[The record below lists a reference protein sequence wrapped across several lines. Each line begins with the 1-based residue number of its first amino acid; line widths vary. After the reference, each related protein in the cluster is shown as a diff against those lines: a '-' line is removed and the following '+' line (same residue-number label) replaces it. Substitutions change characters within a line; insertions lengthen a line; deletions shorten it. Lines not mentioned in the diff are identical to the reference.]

1 MMNGNRRTNQIILQC
16 FLAMLII
23 SCDQNSENGK
33 RSIFDSEDSILP
45 PVVIPA
51 GKPNIQFLTETEPPK
66 INLLSQKP
74 APKTTNAG
82 FYVKMQNFDTQQ
94 GLAMS
99 SILCGFKD
107 KAGNLW
113 YGTSGNGA
121 SKYDGKSFTNY
132 TSAHGLIHN
141 LINCITE
148 DSKGNIWFGTYGGIS
163 KYDGITF
170 QNFTIED
177 GVPDID
183 VLTIMEDSR
192 GTIWIGTAK
201 GLCSFS
207 QNGDNGKNPFKRYTE
222 EGELLNTLISDLL
235 EDSQGQIWI
244 TGNEGIWKYIPGT
257 GKKGEGMFKNYSDKF
272 GIEEKVAN
280 VLIEDKDGIIWVGTN
295 GSVGR
300 YMPPR
305 SGSEE
310 KKFQPLT
317 VSDGLVDS
325 AVSDITI
332 DRQDMVWIATKG
344 GVSKYDKSNG
354 SFINFTEDQ
363 GLTYNQVNSITQ
375 DCSGSL
381 WFGTYGGGI
390 DRYDGESVIEY
401 TSKQGLKGDAI
412 YAITEDI
419 EGNLWFANSNL
430 GIVKYEQKGDAAYSG
445 TYTTYTTKHGLLGN
459 TYYTATN
466 DNEGNLYFGS
476 YEGLSIFNGKE
487 IINYTNNTGL
497 PDHFITALYVDR
509 SGKLWVGTYEG
520 GISVFNGKSFSNLST
535 EQGLVHKTVW
545 YFLEDNAGVMWI
557 ATRGGLSRYDGENFV
572 NFTTQQGLPD
582 NKLSAVIQDKK
593 GNIIVGSWGGGISII
608 KKERL
613 EDLQSSEGKQ
623 IEPIFENFSTTQG
636 LANDVVYQ
644 ILEDYNGNIVI
655 GTNKGFTILKGGIA
669 SERGKIVQDG
679 VEIYNEKTGYPI
691 KDISNNQS
699 MHIDNYGNIWAGTV
713 DKLVRFDYSSIKR
726 NTEPLDVFLQNIKI
740 NNDHIS
746 WRSLEWARKKD
757 SWVKLEKGKTPA
769 YVTDELLTFKRKL
782 TSRSLDTMVHNNRH
796 IDFDS
801 LKPFFTIPTNLE
813 LPYSKNNISFDFV
826 GVETTRP
833 ELVNYQFMLEGYN
846 ENWNPITTTSTASF
860 GNINE
865 GDYTFFVKAQSPEG
879 VWSEPLEYQ
888 FTIRPPWYRTWYAY
902 LFYVLLLFLGIYYVD
917 AYQRRRLL
925 FLERQKGIRQ
935 ELKHAKEIEKAFAD
949 LKATQSLLIQSEK
962 MASLGELTAGIAHEI
977 QNPLNFVNNF
987 AEVSKE
993 LLDDLKLELETGNI
1007 KDSEVIILDVME
1019 NLEKI
1024 NFHGRR
1030 AESIVKGM
1038 LQHSRISSGVKDVV
1052 DINKLTDEYLR
1063 LAYHG
1068 LRAKD
1073 KSFNAS
1079 LNTNYDYSI
1088 RKMEIVAQDIGR
1100 VILNLIVNAFYA
1112 VKERKKLDSSG
1123 FQPTVSVSTKNLKDC
1138 VEIHVEDNGNG
1149 MPQNLL
1155 DKIFQ
1160 PFFTTKPSGEGTGL
1174 GLSLSYDIVKAHRGG
1189 LLVNTKE
1196 GEGTTFIIKL
1206 PKN

>member
-1 MMNGNRRTNQIILQC
+1 MKGINKIIQSILFC
-16 FLAMLII
+16 LAIVVVI
-23 SCDQNSENGK
+23 SCNHDKEKVKQ
-33 RSIFDSEDSILP
+33 SIFEKQDSISP
-45 PVVIPA
+45 PFVIPA
-51 GKPNIQFLTETEPPK
+51 GEPIVNYLSETEPPK
-66 INLLSQKP
+66 TTLLSQKP
-74 APKTTNAG
+74 APVVTKAG
-82 FYVKMQNFDTQQ
+82 FYVSMQNFDTQQ

-99 SILCGFKD
+99 SIICGFKD

-170 QNFTIED
+170 QNFTTED
-177 GVPDID
+177 GIPDID
-183 VLTIMEDSR
+183 VLTIMEDSK

-201 GLCSFS
+201 GLCSLS
-207 QNGDNGKNPFKRYTE
+207 QNGKNGKNLFTSHTE
-222 EGELLNTLISDLL
+222 EGDVLNTIITDIL
-235 EDSQGQIWI
+235 EDSQGQIWV

-257 GKKGEGMFKNYSDKF
+257 VEKEDGMFMNYSDKF
-272 GIEEKVAN
+272 GIEDKVAN
-280 VLIEDKDGIIWVGTN
+280 VLIEDKDGVIWVGTH
-295 GSVGR
+295 GSVAR

-305 SGSEE
+305 SGSAE
-310 KKFQPLT
+310 KTFQPLT
-317 VSDGLVDS
+317 ISDGLVDS
-325 AVSDITI
+325 AVFDITI
-332 DRQDMVWIATKG
+332 DGQGLVWMGTKG
-344 GVSKYDKSNG
+344 GVSKYDQKNG

-363 GLTYNQVNSITQ
+363 GLTFNHVNSITE

-401 TSKQGLKGDAI
+401 ASKQGLKGDAI
-412 YAITEDI
+412 YAITEDT
-419 EGNLWFANSNL
+419 EGNLWLANSNL
-430 GIVKYEQKGDAAYSG
+430 GLVKYEQNEDSAYSG
-445 TYTTYTTKHGLLGN
+445 TYTTYSTKHGLLGN
-459 TYYTATN
+459 THYTATS
-466 DNEGNLYFGS
+466 DTLGNLYFGS

-497 PDHFITALYVDR
+497 PDHFITALHVDK
-509 SGKLWVGTYEG
+509 SGKLWVGTYEA

-545 YFLEDNAGVMWI
+545 YFLEDKDGVMWI
-557 ATRGGLSRYDGENFV
+557 ATRGGLSRYDGENFM

-582 NKLSAVIQDKK
+582 NKLSAVIQDKS
-593 GNIIVGSWGGGISII
+593 GNIIVGSWGGGLSII

-613 EDLQSSEGKQ
+613 ENLQLTEGNQ

-644 ILEDYNGNIVI
+644 ILEDDNGNIVV
-655 GTNKGFTILKGGIA
+655 GTNKGFTIFKGGIA
-669 SERGKIVQDG
+669 SESGKIVQDG
-679 VEIYNEKTGYPI
+679 IENYNEKTGYPI

-699 MHIDNYGNIWAGTV
+699 MHLDRYGNIWAGTV
-713 DKLVRFDYSSIKR
+713 DKLVRFDYSSIRK
-726 NTEPLDVFLQNIKI
+726 NTEPLKVFLQDIKI
-740 NNDHIS
+740 NNDNIS

-757 SWVKLEKGKTPA
+757 RSVNLEKGNTPA

-782 TSRSLDTMVHNNRH
+782 TFRSLDTMVYNNRN
-796 IDFDS
+796 INFDS
-801 LKPFFTIPTNLE
+801 LTPFFTIPTNLE

-833 ELVNYQFMLEGYN
+833 ELVNYQYKLDGYN
-846 ENWNPITTTSTASF
+846 ENWNPITKTSTASF

-865 GDYTFFVKAQSPEG
+865 GNYTFFVKAQSPEG
-879 VWSEPLEYQ
+879 VWSDPLEYQ
-888 FTIRPPWYRTWYAY
+888 FTIRPPWYRSWYAY
-902 LFYVLLLFLGIYYVD
+902 LFYVSLLFLGIYYVD
-917 AYQRRRLL
+917 AFQRRRLL
-925 FLERQKGIRQ
+925 FLERQKGIKQ

-987 AEVSKE
+987 SEVSKE

-1007 KDSEVIILDVME
+1007 KDSQEIILDVIR

-1024 NFHGRR
+1024 NFHGKR

-1038 LQHSRISSGVKDVV
+1038 LQHSRISSGVKEVV

-1073 KSFNAS
+1073 KTFSAS
-1079 LNTNYDYSI
+1079 LNTDYDDSI
-1088 RKMEIVAQDIGR
+1088 GKIEIVAQDIGR

-1112 VKERKKLDSSG
+1112 VNERKQLNSSD
-1123 FQPTVSVSTKNLKDC
+1123 FQPTVSVSTKNLKDS
-1138 VEIHVEDNGNG
+1138 VEIHVVDNGKG
-1149 MPQNLL
+1149 MPQNVL

-1160 PFFTTKPSGEGTGL
+1160 PFFTTKPSGQGTGL
-1174 GLSLSYDIVKAHRGG
+1174 GLSLSYDIVKAHRGV
-1189 LLVNTKE
+1189 LLVKTKVDK
-1196 GEGTTFIIKL
+1196 GTTFSVKL